1 MAIKVMVAPAIVK
14 GEVAR
19 SPGRAEAPGAKG
31 APKARRRK
39 SAVYDADGNEVFITL
54 MCLKCHKMK
63 PLSQFGLRKMADGAI
78 RNQPW
83 CRPCRSGAGAEKP
96 RGPAKGAAVSE
107 GSVEIEAPLDA
118 AAPPPES
125 SDVPQGPGGPPT
137 NAASPASP
145 ASPNLAAQI
154 AAALYGGRR

>member
-1 MAIKVMVAPAIVK
+1 MAVRVMVASAIVR

-19 SPGRAEAPGAKG
+19 SSGRAEAPRQKDATR
-31 APKARRRK
+31 PRRRK
-39 SAVYDADGNEVFITL
+39 SAVYDAEGSEVFITL

-83 CRPCRSGAGAEKP
+83 CRPCRSGAGAEKAQAA
-96 RGPAKGAAVSE
+96 GKGAAVSE
-107 GSVEIEAPLDA
+107 GSAQL
-118 AAPPPES
+118 APPVVATAPAPELAAGAR
-125 SDVPQGPGGPPT
+125 VTPP
-137 NAASPASP
+137 PVP

-154 AAALYGGRR
+154 AAALHGGRR

>member
-1 MAIKVMVAPAIVK
+1 MAVKVMVAPAIVK
-14 GEVAR
+14 KELAR
-19 SPGRAEAPGAKG
+19 VPESAPPSAHKD
-31 APKARRRK
+31 APKPKRRK
-39 SAVYDADGNEVFITL
+39 SAVYDAEGNEVFITL

-96 RGPAKGAAVSE
+96 RKGAAVSE
-107 GSVEIEAPLDA
+107 GSVESAPSSEGSEAL
-118 AAPPPES
+118 
-125 SDVPQGPGGPPT
+125 
-137 NAASPASP
+137 PASVPAPAAP

-154 AAALYGGRR
+154 ATALYRGRS

>member
-14 GEVAR
+14 GELAR
-19 SPGRAEAPGAKG
+19 ASSVHAAHPKDAPR
-31 APKARRRK
+31 PRRRK

-96 RGPAKGAAVSE
+96 RAARGEATVSE
-107 GSVEIEAPLDA
+107 GSVETTAPSDVAELV
-118 AAPPPES
+118 PPPA
-125 SDVPQGPGGPPT
+125 T
-137 NAASPASP
+137 PATAN

-154 AAALYGGRR
+154 AAALYRGRS